1 MQPDGRAGRGILALR
16 VAALALLA
24 AASACTAVPPPA
36 PPAPAAVEQPTYAE
50 TGMASWY
57 GRDHQGKKTAAGE
70 RFDMNQLTAAHRT
83 LPLNTTVRVTNIE
96 NQKTVKVRIND
107 RGPYVRTRIIDLS
120 SRAARALDI
129 VDDGTA
135 KVRLEVFASD
145 QDTEA
150 AN

>member
-83 LPLNTTVRVTNIE
+83 LPLNTMVRVTNIE

-107 RGPYVRTRIIDLS
+107 RGPYARTRIIDLS

-129 VDDGTA
+129 VDDGMA

-145 QDTEA
+145 QDAEA

>member
-83 LPLNTTVRVTNIE
+83 LPLNTTVRVTNID

-135 KVRLEVFASD
+135 KVRLEVFTSD